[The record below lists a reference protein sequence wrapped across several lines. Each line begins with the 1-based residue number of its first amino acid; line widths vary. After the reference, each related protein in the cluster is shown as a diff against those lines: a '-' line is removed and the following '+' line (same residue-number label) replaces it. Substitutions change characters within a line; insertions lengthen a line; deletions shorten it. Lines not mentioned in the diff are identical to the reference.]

1 MSLLKFILKNKK
13 LKFLYF
19 FLMSMQLLS
28 CASLDRNINQIL
40 NLEKT
45 CYIKKVN
52 YNGVKPEWYQNFK
65 YDKQYL
71 YVVKNFESSSQKYL
85 AREKN
90 ILISKMKLS
99 NLIHKEFMNCDDQ
112 NQMVFHI
119 RESKNKKDIA
129 KYQGNNL
136 IKNLVSEAVIENE
149 MVVENNKVFTNFI
162 ILSLPKR

>member
-1 MSLLKFILKNKK
+1 MST
-13 LKFLYF
+13 
-19 FLMSMQLLS
+19 QLLS

-85 AREKN
+85 AKEKN
-90 ILISKMKLS
+90 YYI
-99 NLIHKEFMNCDDQ
+99 
-112 NQMVFHI
+112 
-119 RESKNKKDIA
+119 
-129 KYQGNNL
+129 NNYR
-136 IKNLVSEAVIENE
+136 
-149 MVVENNKVFTNFI
+149 NNYCI
-162 ILSLPKR
+162 

>member
-1 MSLLKFILKNKK
+1 
-13 LKFLYF
+13 
-19 FLMSMQLLS
+19 MSMQLLS

-90 ILISKMKLS
+90 ILYTR
-99 NLIHKEFMNCDDQ
+99 HKS
-112 NQMVFHI
+112 I
-119 RESKNKKDIA
+119 YKN
-129 KYQGNNL
+129 
-136 IKNLVSEAVIENE
+136 
-149 MVVENNKVFTNFI
+149 
-162 ILSLPKR
+162 